1 MNESKLIINE
11 NCLLKINLNLIEF
24 NYSLMLQK
32 ISKRTILSAVLK
44 SNSYGLGLKNIAE
57 KLISSGCSFFF
68 LNSLSEAVYIRK
80 ISQESELFLLNGVI
94 DKKYKEIKK
103 IFQNK
108 ISPVINSIE
117 ELEKIIDYKKRVKN
131 NVNVSLHF
139 DTGINRLG
147 IEISLAEQIKNLC
160 ELNNLNIKCVMSHLI
175 ASDEK
180 NALNKIQKEKFD
192 KIIKFFPNS
201 IHSLS
206 NSNAIIK
213 HKTLNYGMVRSG
225 GNIFGLNSD
234 EFRPVFSVFARI
246 LQIKTTEESINHFG
260 YNSTFKAKN
269 IKKIAIIGAGYADGY
284 PRILSNLSEVFY
296 IKKLPIIGS
305 ISMDYMIIDITKL
318 NDESIKVGNWVEL
331 LGENIKIQDIAKK
344 SKTIPYEILINICS
358 RAKKQ
363 YIG

>member
-11 NCLLKINLNLIEF
+11 NCLLKINLDLIEF
-24 NYSLMLQK
+24 NYSLMLKQ
-32 ISKRTILSAVLK
+32 ISKSTILSAVLK

-68 LNSLSEAVYIRK
+68 LNSLNEAVYIRK

-94 DKKYKEIKK
+94 DKSDKEIKK
-103 IFQNK
+103 IFQHK
-108 ISPVINSIE
+108 ISPVINSRE
-117 ELEKIIDYKKRVKN
+117 ELEKIIDYKKRSKN
-131 NVNVSLHF
+131 TLNISLHF

-147 IEISLAEQIKNLC
+147 IEISLVEKIKNLC
-160 ELNNLNIKCVMSHLI
+160 ELNNLKIKCVMSHLI

-180 NALNKIQKEKFD
+180 TALNKIQKEKFD

-213 HKTLNYGMVRSG
+213 HKALNYGMVRSG

-234 EFRPVFSVFARI
+234 LFRPVFSVFAKI
-246 LQIKTTEESINHFG
+246 LQIKRTEELINHFG

-269 IKKIAIIGAGYADGY
+269 IKKIAIIGVGYADGY

-305 ISMDYMIIDITKL
+305 ISMDYMMIDITNL
-318 NDESIKVGNWVEL
+318 NDETIKVGNWVEL

-344 SKTIPYEILINICS
+344 SKTIPYEIG
-358 RAKKQ
+358 RAHVRTPVTA
-363 YIG
+363 

>member
-24 NYSLMLQK
+24 NYRRMLQK
-32 ISKRTILSAVLK
+32 ISKSTILSAVLK
-44 SNSYGLGLKNIAE
+44 SNSYGLGLKNITE

-68 LNSLSEAVYIRK
+68 LNSLSEAIYIRK
-80 ISQESELFLLNGVI
+80 ISQKSELFLLNGVI
-94 DKKYKEIKK
+94 DKNYIEIKK
-103 IFQNK
+103 IFQHK
-108 ISPVINSIE
+108 ISPVINSME
-117 ELEKIIDYKKRVKN
+117 ELEKIIDYKKGIKN
-131 NVNVSLHF
+131 DLNVSLHF

-160 ELNNLNIKCVMSHLI
+160 KSNNLNIKCVMSHLI
-175 ASDEK
+175 ASDE
-180 NALNKIQKEKFD
+180 NTALNKIQKKKFD
-192 KIIKFFPNS
+192 RIIKFFPDS

-213 HKTLNYGMVRSG
+213 HKSLNYGMVRSG

-234 EFRPVFSVFARI
+234 EFRPVFSFFAKI
-246 LQIKTTEESINHFG
+246 LQIKKAEELINHFG

-269 IKKIAIIGAGYADGY
+269 IKKIAIIGVGYADGY
-284 PRILSNLSEVFY
+284 PRILSNLGEVFY

-305 ISMDYMIIDITKL
+305 ISMDYMMIDITNL
-318 NDESIKVGNWVEL
+318 NDDSMKVGNWVEL